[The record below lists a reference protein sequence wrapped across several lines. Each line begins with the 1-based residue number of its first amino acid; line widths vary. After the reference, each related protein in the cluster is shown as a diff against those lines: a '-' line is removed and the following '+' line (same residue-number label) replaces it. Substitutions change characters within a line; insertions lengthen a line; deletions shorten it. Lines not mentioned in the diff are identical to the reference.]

1 MMSLLKRLLQKL
13 GLASGGENRT
23 FEVSADLL
31 PIIEA
36 YAEAEGRTPDDVLS
50 DMVSFAARERQ
61 RARSADA
68 GWERLTAR
76 EQEVVALACL
86 GYSNPA
92 IAAFLVISPHTTRN
106 HLRNAYQR
114 LGIRSKRE
122 LRAYFHGWDFDSWAR
137 RSVSGYPRG

>member
-1 MMSLLKRLLQKL
+1 MSLLKRLLHKL
-13 GLASGGENRT
+13 GLPAGGEPRT
-23 FEVSADLL
+23 FEVNAELL
-31 PIIEA
+31 PIIES
-36 YAEAEGRTPDDVLS
+36 YAEAEGRSPDEVLS

-92 IAAFLVISPHTTRN
+92 IAAFLVISPHTARN

-122 LRAYFHGWDFDSWAR
+122 LRAYFQGWDFDGWAR
-137 RSVSGYPRG
+137 RSISGYPQSR